1 MDPAAEIERLV
12 AKLEAA
18 REREALLRE
27 QIGVLHATVQ
37 LLREELS
44 AVRAEQRETREAEK
58 DMRHLLASA
67 VHGALSGR
75 LLSSAGGERERQGV
89 VEAEIVS
96 DAEPEAKS
104 GVSRPEP
111 PRRGG
116 PTRSQPPTRTW
127 RDALWSR

>member
-1 MDPAAEIERLV
+1 MDPTAEIERLV
-12 AKLEAA
+12 GKLEAA

-27 QIGVLHATVQ
+27 QIGVLQATVQ
-37 LLREELS
+37 VLREELS

-75 LLSSAGGERERQGV
+75 LLPSSIERQGV
-89 VEAEIVS
+89 VEAEIVR
-96 DAEPEAKS
+96 DEPEPRS
-104 GVSRPEP
+104 GVTRPEP
-111 PRRGG
+111 PRRGA
-116 PTRSQPPTRTW
+116 PVRNQPPTRTW

>member
-1 MDPAAEIERLV
+1 MDPAAEIERL
-12 AKLEAA
+12 AGKLEAA

-27 QIGVLHATVQ
+27 QIGVLQATVQ
-37 LLREELS
+37 VLREELS

-75 LLSSAGGERERQGV
+75 LLASAPSERQGV
-89 VEAEIVS
+89 VEAEIVR
-96 DAEPEAKS
+96 DPEPKS

-111 PRRGG
+111 PRRGAV
-116 PTRSQPPTRTW
+116 RSQPPTRTW

>member
-27 QIGVLHATVQ
+27 QIGVLQATVQ
-37 LLREELS
+37 VLREELS

-75 LLSSAGGERERQGV
+75 LLSSSGERERQGV
-89 VEAEIVS
+89 VEAEIVR
-96 DAEPEAKS
+96 DVEPESRS

-116 PTRSQPPTRTW
+116 PTRNQPPTRTW